1 MAGGGALVGAAAG
14 GSATTLG
21 TWMVSNQD
29 AYVLNTCAKLT
40 VFCRNVLL
48 NDEQGK
54 QRVTGIC
61 QYIRQQIW
69 MAEAQ
74 LVHVAA

>member
-1 MAGGGALVGAAAG
+1 MAGGTAIIAGGGALVGAAAG

-54 QRVTGIC
+54 QRVTGD
-61 QYIRQQIW
+61 
-69 MAEAQ
+69 MP
-74 LVHVAA
+74 VHTSTDMDG